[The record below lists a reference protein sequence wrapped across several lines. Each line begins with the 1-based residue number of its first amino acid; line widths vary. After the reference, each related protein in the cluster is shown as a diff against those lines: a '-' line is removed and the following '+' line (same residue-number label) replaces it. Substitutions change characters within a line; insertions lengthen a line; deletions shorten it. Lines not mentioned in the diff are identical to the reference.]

1 MRNYLNGPELP
12 ADKDLK
18 KLGRGS
24 HARRTD
30 AKSGLSVTKWLDNKA
45 VQVITNFC
53 DVNATIKVKRWDR
66 SKKEYINI
74 DCPTVIQEYNKS
86 MGGVDLADMLI
97 SLYRTAFKTKRW
109 YIKVIFHLVDIVKVN
124 SWLVYR
130 RHCDQL
136 KIQKKISIVVIA
148 IYFSHCRCTNHS

>member
-1 MRNYLNGPELP
+1 MVLQQQNRRKAIAY
-12 ADKDLK
+12 KDY
-18 KLGRGS
+18 
-24 HARRTD
+24 
-30 AKSGLSVTKWLDNKA
+30 
-45 VQVITNFC
+45 
-53 DVNATIKVKRWDR
+53 VNATTKVKRWDR
-66 SKKEYINI
+66 SKKEYSNI

-109 YIKVIFHLVDIVKVN
+109 YIKVIFHLVDIAKVN